1 MEYPERDIRPED
13 YQFFNNSQVPNLDD
27 DLKDRVYAFYINLIH
42 QGGENGQPLTRK
54 QIQDKTNT
62 IIPRYISIHNKR
74 RIQQP
79 PVVDIGIDDNEPNED
94 DNGDDNEDA
103 DEEKDEEL
111 PMPPKPMTVTVTDP
125 KMKKYI
131 IDHVHEGTTVANLK
145 TILQIK
151 YPRSKPPDDRTMTL
165 MYKNDKLDDDMFL
178 GDIGYVPNASISIL
192 YIKKKSRG
200 GSIKRR
206 RSKRYI
212 TMKRSRKH
220 KSRMR

>member
-1 MEYPERDIRPED
+1 MEYPDLTRED

-27 DLKDRVYAFYINLIH
+27 DLKDMVYAFYINLIH
-42 QGGENGQPLTRK
+42 RGGENGEPLTRR
-54 QIQDKTNT
+54 QIKENMIKT
-62 IIPRYISIHNKR
+62 IIPHHISIHNQR

-79 PVVDIGIDDNEPNED
+79 PVVAIGIDDNDNENED
-94 DNGDDNEDA
+94 DNEAEDE
-103 DEEKDEEL
+103 DEEI
-111 PMPPKPMTVTVTDP
+111 PVPPKPMTVTVTDP

-145 TILQIK
+145 TILRLK
-151 YPRSKPPDDRTMTL
+151 YKHLKPPDGRTLTL
-165 MYKNDKLDDDMFL
+165 MYNERELQDNMFL

>member
-1 MEYPERDIRPED
+1 MNQPDLTRED

-42 QGGENGQPLTRK
+42 RGRENGQPLARR
-54 QIQDKTNT
+54 QIKENMTKT
-62 IIPRYISIHNKR
+62 IIPHHISIHNER
-74 RIQQP
+74 RIQP
-79 PVVDIGIDDNEPNED
+79 PPDVAIGIENDESNEYDNED
-94 DNGDDNEDA
+94 DNEAEDE
-103 DEEKDEEL
+103 DEEI
-111 PMPPKPMTVTVTDP
+111 PVPPKPMTVTVTDP

-145 TILQIK
+145 TILRLK
-151 YPRSKPPDDRTMTL
+151 YKHLNPPDDKTMTL
-165 MYKNDKLDDDMFL
+165 MYNKRELQDNMFL
-178 GDIGYVPNASISIL
+178 GDIGYVPNASISIH

>member
-1 MEYPERDIRPED
+1 MEYPERDITRED

-27 DLKDRVYAFYINLIH
+27 DLKDLVYAFYINLIH

-62 IIPRYISIHNKR
+62 IIPHYISIHNKR

-79 PVVDIGIDDNEPNED
+79 PDVAIGIENDEPNED
-94 DNGDDNEDA
+94 DNED
-103 DEEKDEEL
+103 EDEEL

-125 KMKKYI
+125 KMNKYI
-131 IDHVHEGTTVANLK
+131 IAHVHEGTTVANLK

-151 YPRSKPPDDRTMTL
+151 YPLSKPPDDKTMTL
-165 MYKNDKLDDDMFL
+165 MYNKRELHDNMFL